1 MNSIDIIYSP
11 QEAHWVG
18 WAIFLIMAIG
28 VLGKCF
34 SPTWLIESGRAI
46 FSQNERAYLENT
58 QSLLRKLLQFIFRNS
73 IISFV
78 VYMFVYEQGPSYILS
93 YLKIFLLVMVVSFI
107 KKAITFCVCYVFELE
122 KTYNN
127 YYIHYKNLQTLC
139 CTLLYLALLFIV
151 NFDFP
156 MVMYIYTLVVFV
168 AYLICLVVRTYG
180 IMTNGT
186 PLSILYILLY
196 IVCLEVIPILFI
208 LSISKELSIT
218 SIS

>member
-18 WAIFLIMAIG
+18 WTIFVIMVIG

-46 FSQNERAYLENT
+46 FSQNERAYLDNT
-58 QSLLRKLLQFIFRNS
+58 QGLFRKLLQFFFCYS
-73 IISFV
+73 IISLAI
-78 VYMFVYEQGPSYILS
+78 YLLVYEQGPAYMLL
-93 YLKIFLLVMVVSFI
+93 YLKMFLLIIVCSLI
-107 KKAITFCVCYVFELE
+107 KTALTYFVCYIFELQ

-139 CTLLYLALLFIV
+139 CTLLYPALLFSV
-151 NFDFP
+151 NYDFP
-156 MVMYIYTLVVFV
+156 MVMYIYTLVVYV
-168 AYLICLVVRTYG
+168 VYLLCLIVRIYS
-180 IMTNGT
+180 IMTSGT

-196 IVCLEVIPILFI
+196 IVCLEVIPMLFI
-208 LSISKELSIT
+208 LSISKDLSIT